1 MGPAPVLT
9 ADTRSAG
16 QTFIQQD
23 TLTITRTYIAIQ
35 YVGNLRLAVSGLNM
49 NAISRHLLLN
59 QILIFSF
66 FIWENVDPEE
76 GPRML
81 LMPWL
86 NLQYKRKSRMKSRLH
101 E

>member
-23 TLTITRTYIAIQ
+23 TLIITRTYIAIQ
-35 YVGNLRLAVSGLNM
+35 YVGTLRLAVSGL

-59 QILIFSF
+59 QKF
-66 FIWENVDPEE
+66 
-76 GPRML
+76 
-81 LMPWL
+81 
-86 NLQYKRKSRMKSRLH
+86 
-101 E
+101 